1 VYLWSDLLQ
10 LIRHP
15 AAALALIRDRRRVR
29 DGILAF
35 ALAAGLTTLVSEVDA
50 LNPSRP
56 TASLVS
62 LSPTAGVIEA
72 DFLHWYYTE
81 RFLLPLVWLLIL
93 TVFWLAAV
101 AVIHAVVRAL
111 GGHGRLR
118 GYLKLTGYVQLV
130 ALSILPVGLLG
141 AVARL
146 ANQPRAASRLDALG
160 PVLALGVFVWEN
172 VLYVMAASSQY
183 GISMERATAAVVGP
197 IGCGIVL
204 LVVAAVAAVALGTS
218 LGQFG

>member
-1 VYLWSDLLQ
+1 MYLWSDFLQ

-15 AAALALIRDRRRVR
+15 AAALATIRDRRRVR

-35 ALAAGLTTLVSEVDA
+35 ALASGLATLASEVDA
-50 LNPSRP
+50 LKPSRP
-56 TASLVS
+56 TASLVG

-72 DFLHWYYTE
+72 DFLHWYYTQ
-81 RFLLPLVWLLIL
+81 RFLLPLVSLVVI

-101 AVIHAVVRAL
+101 GVIHAVVRAL

-130 ALSILPVGLLG
+130 GLSILPVGLLS
-141 AVARL
+141 ALARL
-146 ANQPRAASRLDALG
+146 GNQPRAASRLDALG
-160 PVLALGVFVWEN
+160 PVLALAVFVWEN
-172 VLYVMAASSQY
+172 VLYVMAASTLY
-183 GISMERATAAVVGP
+183 GISVERATAAVVGP
-197 IGCGIVL
+197 IGCGVILLFVL
-204 LVVAAVAAVALGTS
+204 AVAAVVLGTS